1 MKKNQMVFI
10 ARRGCSLKAE
20 RYNPEKWNGKNFYAI
35 TLRDLIAYKR
45 KLKLYEYPELYFYTI
60 TRGGH
65 LQTSERSNIKNLVE
79 FTNKELREFFN

>member
-10 ARRGCSLKAE
+10 GQRGCSLVAE
-20 RYNPEKWNGKNFYAI
+20 RFDPEKWNGKNFYAI

-60 TRGGH
+60 TRGGR
-65 LQTSERSNIKNLVE
+65 LQTSERNNIKNLVE
-79 FTNKELREFFN
+79 FTNKQLREFFN